1 MEVFTETQKNSIS
14 NSDYSSKSILVV
26 DDVQINYLLVKALLK
41 QTGANVIWADD
52 GFKAI
57 DIVDSE
63 KKIDLV
69 LMDYNMPGMDGSATT
84 KIIKRKK
91 KDLPV
96 VLHSTTANGLKLDN
110 SIDVYTDVLV
120 KPVTSPMLLSI
131 MKKYI

>member
-1 MEVFTETQKNSIS
+1 MEVLTKTQENRNL

-41 QTGANVIWADD
+41 QTGAKVIWADD

-57 DIVDSE
+57 DIVNSE

-96 VLHSTTANGLKLDN
+96 VLHSTFTNGLKLDN

-120 KPVTSPMLLSI
+120 KPVTSLMLLGI

>member
-1 MEVFTETQKNSIS
+1 MLTNTQEINEL
-14 NSDYSSKSILVV
+14 NTDYSSKSILVV

-41 QTGANVIWADD
+41 QTGAKVIWADD

-57 DIVDSE
+57 DIVNS
-63 KKIDLV
+63 KRKIDLV
-69 LMDYNMPGMDGSATT
+69 LMDYNMPGMDGSTTT

-96 VLHSTTANGLKLDN
+96 VLHSTYSNGLKLDN
-110 SIDVYTDVLV
+110 SVGVYNDILV
-120 KPVTSPMLLSI
+120 KPVTSLMLLSI

>member
-1 MEVFTETQKNSIS
+1 MEMLTNTQEINEL
-14 NSDYSSKSILVV
+14 NTDYSSKSILVV

-41 QTGANVIWADD
+41 QTGAKVIWADD

-57 DIVDSE
+57 DIVNS
-63 KKIDLV
+63 KRKIDLV
-69 LMDYNMPGMDGSATT
+69 LMDYNMPGMDGSTTT

-96 VLHSTTANGLKLDN
+96 VLHSTYSNGLKLDN
-110 SIDVYTDVLV
+110 SVGVYNDILV
-120 KPVTSPMLLSI
+120 QPVTSLMLLSI

>member
-1 MEVFTETQKNSIS
+1 MEILTKVQEKIEKTT
-14 NSDYSSKSILVV
+14 DYSEKSILVV
-26 DDVQINYLLVKALLK
+26 DDIQINYLLVKALLK
-41 QTGANVIWADD
+41 KTGANVIWADD

-69 LMDYNMPGMDGSATT
+69 LMDYNMPGLDGCATT

-96 VLHSTTANGLKLDN
+96 VLHSNFTNGLKMDN
-110 SIDVYTDVLV
+110 EIAIYTDILLI
-120 KPVTSPMLLSI
+120 PVTSLMLLSI

>member
-1 MEVFTETQKNSIS
+1 MEMLTNTQEINEL
-14 NSDYSSKSILVV
+14 NTDYSSKSILVV

-41 QTGANVIWADD
+41 QTGAKVIWADD

-57 DIVDSE
+57 DIVNS
-63 KKIDLV
+63 KRKIDLV
-69 LMDYNMPGMDGSATT
+69 LMDYNMPGMDGSTTT

-96 VLHSTTANGLKLDN
+96 VLHSTYSNGLKLDN
-110 SIDVYTDVLV
+110 SVGVYNDILV
-120 KPVTSPMLLSI
+120 KPVTSLMLLSI